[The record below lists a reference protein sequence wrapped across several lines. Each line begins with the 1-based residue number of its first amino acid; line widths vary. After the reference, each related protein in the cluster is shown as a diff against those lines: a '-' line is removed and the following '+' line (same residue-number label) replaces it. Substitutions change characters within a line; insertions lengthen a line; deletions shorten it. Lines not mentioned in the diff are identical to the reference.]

1 MMASVTFNGDPV
13 TLIGTEVKEG
23 DQAPNFTALDT
34 GMKAHSLDDHQG
46 KVRVISVVPSV
57 DTGVCAQQ
65 TRRFNE
71 EAAEL
76 DNVEVLTVSVDLPF
90 AQKRWCAA
98 EGIDNLTMLS
108 DHRDFS
114 FGEAFGI
121 GIQEMRLLARGV
133 FVLDS
138 NGKVTHAEYVS
149 EATEHPNYDE
159 AISAAKETK

>member
-1 MMASVTFNGDPV
+1 MANVTFNGNPV
-13 TLIGTEVKEG
+13 TLIGTEVIKG
-23 DQAPNFTALDT
+23 DQAPDFQALDT
-34 GMKAHSLDDHQG
+34 SMQAHRLGDHQG

-57 DTGVCAQQ
+57 DTGVCAKQ

-71 EAAEL
+71 EAAKL
-76 DNVEVLTVSVDLPF
+76 DNVEVLTISADLPF

-98 EGIDNLTMLS
+98 EDIDNLTMLS

-121 GIQEMRLLARGV
+121 GIKEMRLLARGV

-138 NGKVTHAEYVS
+138 NGMVTHAEYVP
-149 EATEHPNYDE
+149 EVTEHPNYDA

>member
-1 MMASVTFNGDPV
+1 MASVTFNGDPV

-34 GMKAHSLDDHQG
+34 GMQAHSLDGHQG

-149 EATEHPNYDE
+149 EATEHPDYDA